1 MAASVNRIHVLA
13 GITLLATPLVF
24 AQCTPTT
31 TTNPEPPQAP
41 IAVISDL
48 GEDASIELG
57 QTIVLDGA
65 ESALGANTDGLDL
78 TLTYF
83 WEIDTKPFGSEV
95 VDESLVVAGTSL
107 PGDDDDAY
115 EGDPALPE
123 TASVEFTPDLV
134 GLYGVTL
141 QVSDGLRV
149 SDLDHV
155 VISVGSTNVCPTADA
170 GADVIAL
177 TGQPTTLDGT
187 NTSDPDVNE
196 AGDPQALEWQW
207 HFSLV
212 PGGSEL
218 TDADI
223 FSQGTAQPQ
232 IIPDVA
238 GTYIL
243 QLRVSDGVCTSDPE
257 YVTVLASNGN
267 GQPVA
272 EAGQSIL
279 LTPCSPS
286 EVSLDGT
293 ASFDTETAALDYEW
307 SFTDTP
313 DGSALSDALI
323 EGRFTATPSFNW
335 DVPGVYT
342 LQLLVSD
349 GEMTSEPDYVAVRA
363 VPPLPNQAPVAV
375 AGDNIVVNTSANCTS
390 NPYTGCSCSPCGSRS
405 VVVEASAYDPD
416 LDPLNYSWI
425 VQSGN
430 GTLLGEQSPIVEL
443 TFPDQPVSCNSTS
456 SSTVTVK
463 LTVFDCRAADEDEV
477 TVTFNCNG

>member
-1 MAASVNRIHVLA
+1 MASSVNRIHVLA
-13 GITLLATPLVF
+13 AAALLATPLAL

-31 TTNPEPPQAP
+31 VDTPDPPGAP
-41 IAVISDL
+41 IAVITDL
-48 GEDASIELG
+48 GEDAAIELG
-57 QTIVLDGA
+57 ATVVLDGSGS
-65 ESALGANTDGLDL
+65 ELGPNTEGMEL
-78 TLTYF
+78 TLSYF
-83 WEIDTKPFGSEV
+83 WEIDTVPFGSEL
-95 VDESLVVAGTSL
+95 VDESLVVTGTSL
-107 PGDDDDAY
+107 SGDDDDAY
-115 EGDPALPE
+115 DGDAPGPE
-123 TASVEFTPDLV
+123 TVSVEFTPDLV

-141 QVSDGLRV
+141 QVSDGQRV

-155 VISVGSTNVCPTADA
+155 VISVGSTNTCPSADA
-170 GADVIAL
+170 GADVVAL
-177 TGQPTTLDGT
+177 TGQPATLDGT
-187 NTSDPDVNE
+187 GTSDPDVDEEGN
-196 AGDPQALEWQW
+196 PQALQWNW

-212 PGGSEL
+212 PGDSEL

-232 IIPDVA
+232 IVPDVA

-243 QLRVSDGVCTSDPE
+243 QLRVDDGVCESEPQ
-257 YVTVLASNGN
+257 YVTVLATNGN

-293 ASFDTETAALDYEW
+293 ASFDNETATLDYEW
-307 SFTDTP
+307 AFTDVP
-313 DGSALSDALI
+313 AGSTLSDAFI

-349 GEMTSEPDYVAVRA
+349 GEMTSEPDYVAVKA
-363 VPPLPNQAPVAV
+363 VPPLPNESPVAV
-375 AGDNIVVNTSANCTS
+375 AGDNMIVNASANCT
-390 NPYTGCSCSPCGSRS
+390 NDPYQGCSCSPCGSRS
-405 VVVEASAYDPD
+405 VVIEGEAYDPD
-416 LDPLNYSWI
+416 QDFLNYGWI

-430 GTLLGEQSPIVEL
+430 ATLLGDQSPVVEV
-443 TFPDQPVSCNSTS
+443 TVPDQPVSCNQTS
-456 SSTVTVK
+456 SNVVTVK

-477 TVTFNCNG
+477 QITFNCNG